1 MMDPINFLQLIKN
14 GQNPQQLML
23 SYLAA
28 QKNPLGANLLELAQN
43 NDSAAI
49 EKVARNLCAQRGIDF
64 DSAFS
69 SFKKNLG
76 V

>member
-1 MMDPINFLQLIKN
+1 MDPINFLQLIKN